1 MPYGISIQHRT
12 LVLKRLYD
20 TYLQVEVLLCLEQ
33 RLVRS
38 SRSTGTCLDH
48 PSWQVAV
55 VAPPS
60 TCQAAPPG
68 LTVAVRLW
76 ARGLKLPDV
85 QRWCRWSER
94 VVQELLCEVQAKH
107 VPREVTSPVGLSPSA
122 SCLLSYLP
130 HKDNAQSR
138 GVETGVGQTGL
149 RPQSCTAARPQV
161 PATESHPLPTSRDQI
176 RNLLVRGKD
185 YDMRH
190 LLCFVLTH
198 VYRVIKKI
206 RGRLS

>member
-1 MPYGISIQHRT
+1 MPYGISIWHTR
-12 LVLKRLYD
+12 LVLEWDYV
-20 TYLQVEVLLCLEQ
+20 TYLQVGVQLCLER

-48 PSWQVAV
+48 PSWQTAV
-55 VAPPS
+55 VTPPS

-68 LTVAVRLW
+68 LTTAVRLW
-76 ARGLKLPDV
+76 TRGLKLQDV
-85 QRWCRWSER
+85 LRWCRWREW
-94 VVQELLCEVQAKH
+94 VVQEQLCGVRAKH

-149 RPQSCTAARPQV
+149 RPPSYTAARPQA

-185 YDMRH
+185 CDTWHSYS
-190 LLCFVLTH
+190 LTLTC
-198 VYRVIKKI
+198 VYQ
-206 RGRLS
+206 SN